1 LYLCII
7 SSNRIFRLEY
17 QPNRPSFH
25 PNPGSTLGQIV
36 PPGKPWP
43 SNAEDYQ
50 NFSQTAPP
58 VSLEDRIK
66 ETSSSTN
73 QPTTLAQVPTQSPT
87 IEQSSVS
94 LGL

>member
-1 LYLCII
+1 
-7 SSNRIFRLEY
+7 
-17 QPNRPSFH
+17 
-25 PNPGSTLGQIV
+25 LGQIV

-58 VSLEDRIK
+58 VNLEDRVK

-73 QPTTLAQVPTQSPT
+73 QPTTLVPTQSPT
-87 IEQSSVS
+87 IEQTPVS